1 MRVLQI
7 QAPRKC
13 EIVDRPVPQVQDNEV
28 LVEVKACVTCPH
40 WDITLWTGVDIF
52 ERPGYPRYPIPAG
65 FPGHEVSGVVV
76 KIGRAV
82 RNFRTG
88 DRVATLVDGGTES
101 PGFYAE
107 YVSRPEDTVAKLPD
121 FVSYESGASLEM
133 ANCLA
138 PFVRRLGNLAG
149 KRVGVTGV
157 GPAGLLAVQMLG
169 AVGAAEVVA
178 MDVLPER
185 LELARKSGATE
196 TVNTGTPEGL
206 QALQA
211 KPLQAC
217 VDCSGRGAALQTA
230 LDHTQGLVAVF
241 GVIHGEAKLSTRH
254 WLQGLSIVTCLP
266 RTPEDT
272 TFMLDMLAAGKLNAE
287 ALVSARLPFER
298 YAEGVQLLIDKQAIK
313 VCFYPK

>member
-7 QAPRKC
+7 QAPGKC
-13 EIVDRPVPQVQDNEV
+13 EIVDRPVPEVQDHEV

-40 WDITLWTGVDIF
+40 WDITLWTGVDIL
-52 ERPGYPRYPIPAG
+52 ERPGYPRYPIPEG
-65 FPGHEVSGVVV
+65 FPGHEMSGVVV
-76 KIGRAV
+76 KTGRAV
-82 RNFRTG
+82 RNFRVG
-88 DRVATLVDGGTES
+88 DRVATLIDGGTES

-121 FVSYESGASLEM
+121 CVSYESGASLEM
-133 ANCLA
+133 ANCLV

-157 GPAGLLAVQMLG
+157 GPAGLLAVQMLR
-169 AVGAAEVVA
+169 AAGAAEVVA

-185 LELARKSGATE
+185 LALAQRLGATE
-196 TVNTGTPEGL
+196 ALHTGTREGL

-217 VDCSGRGAALQTA
+217 VDCSGRGVALQTA
-230 LDHTQGLVAVF
+230 FDHTHGLVAVF
-241 GVIHGEAKLSTRH
+241 GVIHGEAKIGTLH
-254 WLQGLSIVTCLP
+254 WLQGLSIVTSLP
-266 RTPEDT
+266 KTEEDT
-272 TFMLDMLAAGKLNAE
+272 KFMLDLLAAGKLNAE
-287 ALVSARLPFER
+287 PLVSARLPFER
-298 YAEGVQLLIDKQAIK
+298 YAEGVQLLIDKKAIK